1 MLGKLTG
8 EDETD
13 AGYESQKMKVKDEDV
28 MTYEVWISREEM
40 VDFLL

>member
-1 MLGKLTG
+1 VLGKLTG

-13 AGYESQKMKVKDEDV
+13 AGLRVRKWKKKDEV
-28 MTYEVWISREEM
+28 VVTYEVWISREEM